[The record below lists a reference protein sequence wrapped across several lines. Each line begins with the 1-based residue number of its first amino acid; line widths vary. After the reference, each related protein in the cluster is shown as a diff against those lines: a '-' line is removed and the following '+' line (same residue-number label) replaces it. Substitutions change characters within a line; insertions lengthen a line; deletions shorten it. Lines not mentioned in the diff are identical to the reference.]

1 MRHPPRSVLLAV
13 ASAAALL
20 GAALAPVVSASGAT
34 SARTVRYTVGR
45 QWGTGFQASVTI
57 TNDRT
62 APNGRS
68 LGCGL
73 PDGRRITRGRSAR
86 WSRSG
91 TAVTAANESWN
102 GAPATGAA
110 AGFPCSRS
118 GTNAVPTASTLNGT
132 TRTTGSGPI
141 PPPTPTG
148 PPATGTAPAPRV
160 LGHRLVDAAGAPHGL
175 LGVNRF
181 GGEFM
186 RVRGR
191 GIWDGPVDDT
201 AIGAAISLP
210 PATAAA
216 STPVPVRAA
225 GTPPSPRSRPR
236 CR

>member
-20 GAALAPVVSASGAT
+20 GTALVPVVSASGAT
-34 SARTVRYTVGR
+34 SARTVRYTVGG
-45 QWGTGFQASVTI
+45 QWDTGFRASVTV
-57 TNDRT
+57 TNDRA

-68 LGCGL
+68 LGFGL
-73 PDGRRITRGRSAR
+73 PDGRRITRGWSAR

-91 TAVTAANESWN
+91 TAVTATNESWY
-102 GAPATGAA
+102 GAPVTGAA
-110 AGFPCSRS
+110 AGVPGSWP

-132 TRTTGSGPI
+132 TRTTGFGVM

-148 PPATGTAPAPRV
+148 PPATGTAPAPHV
-160 LGHRLVDAAGAPHGL
+160 CGPRLVDAAGTPHRL

-210 PATAAA
+210 PATAAP

-225 GTPPSPRSRPR
+225 GTPPPPR
-236 CR
+236 

>member
-20 GAALAPVVSASGAT
+20 GTALAPVVSASGAT
-34 SARTVRYTVGR
+34 SARTVRYTVGG
-45 QWGTGFQASVTI
+45 QWDTGSQASVTV

-62 APNGRS
+62 APIGRS

-73 PDGRRITRGRSAR
+73 PDGRRIMRGWSAR

-91 TAVTAANESWN
+91 TAVTAANESWK

-110 AGFPCSRS
+110 AGFPRS
-118 GTNAVPTASTLNGT
+118 WPGTNAVPTASTLNGT
-132 TRTTGSGPI
+132 TGFGLV

-160 LGHRLVDAAGAPHGL
+160 LGPRLVGAAGAPRGL

-191 GIWDGPVDDT
+191 GIWDGLVDDT

-210 PATAAA
+210 PATAAP

-225 GTPPSPRSRPR
+225 GTLPSPRSRPR